1 MSAKTGSFQKD
12 GKDFPTIELKNGAGK
27 GFGFTFGL
35 SKARLIM
42 ENLEDIRRFVKDN
55 EGDRGAV

>member
-12 GKDFPTIELKNGAGK
+12 GKDFPTIELKTATGK

-35 SKARLIM
+35 GKARLIL
-42 ENLEDIRRFVKDN
+42 ENLEDIKRFVKEN
-55 EGDRGAV
+55 EKPQG